1 MAKPLKHQVIAG
13 ALQLIVQQKNWT
25 RGTIARSAGGVP
37 CALLDPAAV
46 RFCAVGALNR
56 AAMQLTGKEAHSL
69 ARDAEIHVL
78 KANGLADAWLPE
90 INDIEGHARIIALFE
105 RALVAE

>member
-46 RFCAVGALNR
+46 RFCAIGALNR
-56 AAMQLTGKEAHSL
+56 AAMQLTGKGAQSL

-78 KANGLADAWLPE
+78 KANGLATPGFPRSTISRVNA
-90 INDIEGHARIIALFE
+90 HH
-105 RALVAE
+105 RAV